1 MPFKHLILFLT
12 LLTGIQLLADWT
24 THVTELYS
32 WKLMHPTDHHQ
43 NKQCP
48 MEAEE
53 YERATRYNYND
64 DEKYALIELTAMV
77 KGLQVLMNRMETVF
91 TDAIRRAIYADLQ
104 DFVQITLREPL
115 RKAVKNKK
123 DVVRTMISSVRDTC
137 ADYMKGFEDPLM
149 KGMSKTYDYDS
160 V

>member
-1 MPFKHLILFLT
+1 
-12 LLTGIQLLADWT
+12 
-24 THVTELYS
+24 
-32 WKLMHPTDHHQ
+32 MHPTDHHQ

-53 YERATRYNYND
+53 YERATRYNYSD
-64 DEKYALIELTAMV
+64 EEKYALIELIAMV

-149 KGMSKTYDYDS
+149 KGI
-160 V
+160 